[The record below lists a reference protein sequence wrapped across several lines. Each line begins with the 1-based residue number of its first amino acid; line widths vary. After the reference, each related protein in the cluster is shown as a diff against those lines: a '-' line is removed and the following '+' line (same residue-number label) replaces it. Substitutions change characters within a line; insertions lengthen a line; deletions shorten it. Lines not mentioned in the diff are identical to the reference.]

1 MLKGFAS
8 DTSSSHCWL
17 ACLLG
22 WRVGSLCSTRITGL
36 PRSYGPVRPCASHR
50 YSAPHGSATWSS
62 PLASR
67 RQVPT
72 FRTRASRWP
81 HAVFMPVTTRT
92 VGRHP
97 PSFFPG
103 QQLEPGFGD
112 VPTLSTRHQRFTCV
126 RLASAHLTGSPRLFR
141 NAHHLGH
148 WTKAA
153 CGGLDPDPAIRA
165 RGTCPHLLCSKA
177 ASSWLS
183 LLHGSL
189 LFAPSWR
196 TIVSETLEVDGRKRP
211 RYPHVERIM
220 QEQVGQ
226 ERTDDTALRG
236 AFRPF
241 HQDPVRTLNR
251 GTQPPAHVQPY
262 PGEFSVVRHG
272 AFDEVMRN
280 GIKECFDVQVD
291 HPVDAPA
298 AFPRHCHRV
307 KRRPLR
313 SIAIG
318 VRVETRLHCWLQ
330 HHLHDR
336 LRHTVG
342 NGRNAEWARAA
353 VVLWYL
359 DEPHGRRKIRTR
371 RHPIPDLVQV
381 ALEVL
386 LERRQRHTI
395 HARSTAVRP
404 HTLVGFPDQALR
416 NVERLC
422 LRHKLLPLL
431 VGLSPRL
438 ESRVPLLHP
447 HYRASSLLRTRP
459 PLRLASVLGSSWVS
473 HLEFSLGIEATGSHV
488 PHKSLALASRR
499 LHAGHHS
506 DSRQAPSEL
515 LPSNNW
521 SLVSVTSLRFR
532 HVING
537 SLAFVLPAHT

>member
-196 TIVSETLEVDGRKRP
+196 TIVGKTRVLDVGVLAGARSLLRPLQHPIQLIEVEIAEQWRDHSALRDASLTIGFEHDLQQVHHVGVVDPLCHLAQQTIMSNVVKIAAQVDVDHACLVLNDRSGHPINRFMRCPFGTISKRSWLEVGLKDWLQD
-211 RYPHVERIM
+211 EL
-220 QEQVGQ
+220 
-226 ERTDDTALRG
+226 ERT
-236 AFRPF
+236 
-241 HQDPVRTLNR
+241 
-251 GTQPPAHVQPY
+251 
-262 PGEFSVVRHG
+262 
-272 AFDEVMRN
+272 
-280 GIKECFDVQVD
+280 
-291 HPVDAPA
+291 
-298 AFPRHCHRV
+298 
-307 KRRPLR
+307 
-313 SIAIG
+313 
-318 VRVETRLHCWLQ
+318 LH
-330 HHLHDR
+330 
-336 LRHTVG
+336 
-342 NGRNAEWARAA
+342 
-353 VVLWYL
+353 
-359 DEPHGRRKIRTR
+359 
-371 RHPIPDLVQV
+371 HPIPD
-381 ALEVL
+381 
-386 LERRQRHTI
+386 RRT
-395 HARSTAVRP
+395 
-404 HTLVGFPDQALR
+404 
-416 NVERLC
+416 
-422 LRHKLLPLL
+422 
-431 VGLSPRL
+431 
-438 ESRVPLLHP
+438 
-447 HYRASSLLRTRP
+447 
-459 PLRLASVLGSSWVS
+459 
-473 HLEFSLGIEATGSHV
+473 
-488 PHKSLALASRR
+488 
-499 LHAGHHS
+499 
-506 DSRQAPSEL
+506 
-515 LPSNNW
+515 
-521 SLVSVTSLRFR
+521 
-532 HVING
+532 
-537 SLAFVLPAHT
+537 

>member
-196 TIVSETLEVDGRKRP
+196 TIVSKTLEVDARKRP
-211 RYPHVERIM
+211 RHPHVERIM
-220 QEQVGQ
+220 QEQIGQ
-226 ERTDDTALRG
+226 ERTEDTALRG

-241 HQDPVRTLNR
+241 HQDSVRTLDR

-262 PGEFSVVRHG
+262 PGEFSMVRHG
-272 AFDEVMRN
+272 TFDEVMRN
-280 GIKECFDVQVD
+280 GIKKCFDVQID
-291 HPVDAPA
+291 HPVDAPT

-307 KRRPLR
+307 KRGPLR

-318 VRVETRLHCWLQ
+318 VRVETRLHQWLQ

-353 VVLWYL
+353 VVLRYL
-359 DEPHGRRKIRTR
+359 DEPHGRRKI
-371 RHPIPDLVQV
+371 
-381 ALEVL
+381 
-386 LERRQRHTI
+386 
-395 HARSTAVRP
+395 
-404 HTLVGFPDQALR
+404 
-416 NVERLC
+416 
-422 LRHKLLPLL
+422 
-431 VGLSPRL
+431 
-438 ESRVPLLHP
+438 
-447 HYRASSLLRTRP
+447 
-459 PLRLASVLGSSWVS
+459 
-473 HLEFSLGIEATGSHV
+473 
-488 PHKSLALASRR
+488 
-499 LHAGHHS
+499 
-506 DSRQAPSEL
+506 
-515 LPSNNW
+515 
-521 SLVSVTSLRFR
+521 
-532 HVING
+532 
-537 SLAFVLPAHT
+537 

>member
-36 PRSYGPVRPCASHR
+36 PRSYGPIRPCASHR

-196 TIVSETLEVDGRKRP
+196 TVIGEPLATAAKETVAVQDQRLTFVRDGFCDLGCIGDVQRKCRA
-211 RYPHVERIM
+211 RLCRNRSRARNMTDGVFFVRSGVE
-220 QEQVGQ
+220 
-226 ERTDDTALRG
+226 DDRAGLRQRHSQLRG
-236 AFRPF
+236 A
-241 HQDPVRTLNR
+241 HLGTDCDTAEDPIENARRLT
-251 GTQPPAHVQPY
+251 
-262 PGEFSVVRHG
+262 
-272 AFDEVMRN
+272 
-280 GIKECFDVQVD
+280 
-291 HPVDAPA
+291 
-298 AFPRHCHRV
+298 PRCRW
-307 KRRPLR
+307 L
-313 SIAIG
+313 
-318 VRVETRLHCWLQ
+318 RLHLRRSRYRT
-330 HHLHDR
+330 HH
-336 LRHTVG
+336 
-342 NGRNAEWARAA
+342 
-353 VVLWYL
+353 
-359 DEPHGRRKIRTR
+359 
-371 RHPIPDLVQV
+371 
-381 ALEVL
+381 
-386 LERRQRHTI
+386 
-395 HARSTAVRP
+395 
-404 HTLVGFPDQALR
+404 
-416 NVERLC
+416 
-422 LRHKLLPLL
+422 
-431 VGLSPRL
+431 
-438 ESRVPLLHP
+438 
-447 HYRASSLLRTRP
+447 
-459 PLRLASVLGSSWVS
+459 
-473 HLEFSLGIEATGSHV
+473 
-488 PHKSLALASRR
+488 
-499 LHAGHHS
+499 HHS
-506 DSRQAPSEL
+506 NDQYDPSLSRC
-515 LPSNNW
+515 
-521 SLVSVTSLRFR
+521 R
-532 HVING
+532 H
-537 SLAFVLPAHT
+537 

>member
-1 MLKGFAS
+1 MLKGFAA

-22 WRVGSLCSTRITGL
+22 WRVGSLFSTRITGL

-196 TIVSETLEVDGRKRP
+196 TVSGGARLITCGVP
-211 RYPHVERIM
+211 RLSTRSSQYLKLSDECC
-220 QEQVGQ
+220 E
-226 ERTDDTALRG
+226 
-236 AFRPF
+236 AF
-241 HQDPVRTLNR
+241 
-251 GTQPPAHVQPY
+251 G
-262 PGEFSVVRHG
+262 
-272 AFDEVMRN
+272 
-280 GIKECFDVQVD
+280 
-291 HPVDAPA
+291 
-298 AFPRHCHRV
+298 
-307 KRRPLR
+307 
-313 SIAIG
+313 
-318 VRVETRLHCWLQ
+318 
-330 HHLHDR
+330 
-336 LRHTVG
+336 
-342 NGRNAEWARAA
+342 
-353 VVLWYL
+353 
-359 DEPHGRRKIRTR
+359 
-371 RHPIPDLVQV
+371 
-381 ALEVL
+381 
-386 LERRQRHTI
+386 
-395 HARSTAVRP
+395 
-404 HTLVGFPDQALR
+404 
-416 NVERLC
+416 ERLC
-422 LRHKLLPLL
+422 
-431 VGLSPRL
+431 PR
-438 ESRVPLLHP
+438 
-447 HYRASSLLRTRP
+447 
-459 PLRLASVLGSSWVS
+459 
-473 HLEFSLGIEATGSHV
+473 
-488 PHKSLALASRR
+488 
-499 LHAGHHS
+499 
-506 DSRQAPSEL
+506 
-515 LPSNNW
+515 
-521 SLVSVTSLRFR
+521 
-532 HVING
+532 VIFG
-537 SLAFVLPAHT
+537 

>member
-196 TIVSETLEVDGRKRP
+196 TFVRVSTTAVGIVGAPAVID
-211 RYPHVERIM
+211 PHVAADGPSQFPQALCERRDAARCFGIVRS
-220 QEQVGQ
+220 QVH
-226 ERTDDTALRG
+226 EHA
-236 AFRPF
+236 
-241 HQDPVRTLNR
+241 
-251 GTQPPAHVQPY
+251 
-262 PGEFSVVRHG
+262 
-272 AFDEVMRN
+272 
-280 GIKECFDVQVD
+280 
-291 HPVDAPA
+291 DAP
-298 AFPRHCHRV
+298 H
-307 KRRPLR
+307 
-313 SIAIG
+313 
-318 VRVETRLHCWLQ
+318 
-330 HHLHDR
+330 
-336 LRHTVG
+336 
-342 NGRNAEWARAA
+342 
-353 VVLWYL
+353 
-359 DEPHGRRKIRTR
+359 
-371 RHPIPDLVQV
+371 
-381 ALEVL
+381 
-386 LERRQRHTI
+386 
-395 HARSTAVRP
+395 
-404 HTLVGFPDQALR
+404 
-416 NVERLC
+416 
-422 LRHKLLPLL
+422 
-431 VGLSPRL
+431 
-438 ESRVPLLHP
+438 
-447 HYRASSLLRTRP
+447 
-459 PLRLASVLGSSWVS
+459 PLRLLR
-473 HLEFSLGIEATGSHV
+473 
-488 PHKSLALASRR
+488 PRR
-499 LHAGHHS
+499 ERPRDRRAAERG
-506 DSRQAPSEL
+506 
-515 LPSNNW
+515 
-521 SLVSVTSLRFR
+521 
-532 HVING
+532 
-537 SLAFVLPAHT
+537 

>member
-103 QQLEPGFGD
+103 QQLEPGLGD

-148 WTKAA
+148 WAKAA

-196 TIVSETLEVDGRKRP
+196 TDIGV
-211 RYPHVERIM
+211 
-220 QEQVGQ
+220 
-226 ERTDDTALRG
+226 
-236 AFRPF
+236 
-241 HQDPVRTLNR
+241 
-251 GTQPPAHVQPY
+251 PY
-262 PGEFSVVRHG
+262 CPQ
-272 AFDEVMRN
+272 
-280 GIKECFDVQVD
+280 K
-291 HPVDAPA
+291 PA
-298 AFPRHCHRV
+298 ARFQ
-307 KRRPLR
+307 KRRSGSPFLSSPASPSGR
-313 SIAIG
+313 AMGCAGRSAVTPSIAS
-318 VRVETRLHCWLQ
+318 C
-330 HHLHDR
+330 
-336 LRHTVG
+336 
-342 NGRNAEWARAA
+342 
-353 VVLWYL
+353 
-359 DEPHGRRKIRTR
+359 
-371 RHPIPDLVQV
+371 
-381 ALEVL
+381 
-386 LERRQRHTI
+386 
-395 HARSTAVRP
+395 
-404 HTLVGFPDQALR
+404 
-416 NVERLC
+416 
-422 LRHKLLPLL
+422 
-431 VGLSPRL
+431 
-438 ESRVPLLHP
+438 
-447 HYRASSLLRTRP
+447 SL
-459 PLRLASVLGSSWVS
+459 
-473 HLEFSLGIEATGSHV
+473 
-488 PHKSLALASRR
+488 
-499 LHAGHHS
+499 
-506 DSRQAPSEL
+506 
-515 LPSNNW
+515 
-521 SLVSVTSLRFR
+521 
-532 HVING
+532 
-537 SLAFVLPAHT
+537 